1 MKIFK
6 GVTKKI
12 AVVLLTTCFLANEA
26 AASLIQDNGT
36 FTTINGLDW
45 LDWPIT
51 ENMTQSNAI
60 DSNPGW
66 RAATAQEATEML
78 NTMFEATLVYDSSNL
93 LEGISH
99 LANGTYLVDRFRQ
112 MFGVMD
118 INGGLFSS
126 AHIDGYGTIGISP
139 SSSSNLANINIFNG
153 YNAASSGHPDFSRLR
168 IGVALVRQSVPE
180 PSTLAIFAL
189 GLIGLGIGR
198 SRAFRV

>member
-36 FTTINGLDW
+36 FTT
-45 LDWPIT
+45 
-51 ENMTQSNAI
+51 
-60 DSNPGW
+60 GW

-189 GLIGLGIGR
+189 GLLGLGIGR